1 MAVYCFDIDGTLC
14 TNTEGAYELAEPYVE
29 AIARVNALSKAGHRI
44 VLCTAR
50 GSTTGIDWRV
60 LTRAQLER
68 WGVRYDELFFGKP
81 QADVYIDDRGV
92 SAKEWMDASAE
103 TSAAPGDDSV
113 LRDPGYLDVT
123 YDPGRLPYTEYPA
136 RLARRLAERVYARPG
151 RLLDVGCGRGEYLQA
166 FSRLGFDTAGIDV
179 SPRAPDLAPGH
190 SVTVANLDRE
200 PLPFPPGSF
209 DYLFCKS
216 VVEHTRQPVAL
227 LARARAALRP
237 GGVAVV
243 MTPSW
248 RHTYWGPFYIDHTH
262 VTPFTVPSL
271 ADALTLAGFTDVS
284 VQYFHQLPAV
294 WRFPFLLPIV
304 RAIAA
309 LPLRYRPFDPAS
321 RWPARLNTL
330 IRFSKEVMLLGVARH
345 PGSPVTR

>member
-1 MAVYCFDIDGTLC
+1 
-14 TNTEGAYELAEPYVE
+14 
-29 AIARVNALSKAGHRI
+29 
-44 VLCTAR
+44 
-50 GSTTGIDWRV
+50 
-60 LTRAQLER
+60 
-68 WGVRYDELFFGKP
+68 FGKP

-151 RLLDVGCGRGEYLQA
+151 RLLDVGCGR
-166 FSRLGFDTAGIDV
+166 
-179 SPRAPDLAPGH
+179 
-190 SVTVANLDRE
+190 
-200 PLPFPPGSF
+200 
-209 DYLFCKS
+209 
-216 VVEHTRQPVAL
+216 
-227 LARARAALRP
+227 
-237 GGVAVV
+237 
-243 MTPSW
+243 
-248 RHTYWGPFYIDHTH
+248 FYIDHTH

-330 IRFSKEVMLLGVARH
+330 IRFSK
-345 PGSPVTR
+345 